1 MFYDRKPKE
10 QTLYPD
16 DTERGNVLGQDAKF
30 TLRAGRTLEENAL
43 VCCDH
48 THTQCSTE
56 SSEGIKGF
64 CDAVW
69 QRASPPPKVLQDQ
82 HKTLFKTDLRTCQS
96 ADCAPP
102 LPVNKNA
109 NIINRLCYPA
119 VI

>member
-1 MFYDRKPKE
+1 MTGNPKSRV
-10 QTLYPD
+10 YPD
-16 DTERGNVLGQDAKF
+16 ETERGNALGQDAKF

-43 VCCDH
+43 VFCDH
-48 THTQCSTE
+48 APTQCNTE

-69 QRASPPPKVLQDQ
+69 QWASPPPKVLQDQ
-82 HKTLFKTDLRTCQS
+82 HKTSFKTDLGTRQS